1 MGNRCLRSDLGETEM
16 NEAVRALG
24 AKEASDLIGDHID
37 AFLDGGPDLEAEDVE
52 LGQAVGLKVE
62 RISGRWNDARDYLL
76 HTPPAPRVGK
86 AAEEPVTMTALPA
99 QEAEKVKEA
108 SDSGSATTWKR
119 RSWGG
124 EEIGPSASS
133 EELVTKV
140 LGKKKSEADLFISPA
155 TLPRVESPKRERVE
169 VARWTPPPKGV
180 SDLEALTYVPGLTGQ
195 IVEWIVRGAKRPNR
209 MMALGVASVVIGTL
223 IGRVVEGPTGSATHL
238 FLIILAPSGYGKNSP
253 LQYGAKL
260 MDAVGRG
267 NLLGPQE
274 FASAPGF
281 TKRLKRNPL
290 MVCFVDELGD
300 ELNLINNQG
309 ANQWVSKMIGTF
321 KKCYNAWT
329 TVITAEKVSEE
340 SEKILWPAPSIVGAA
355 TPESFFTALQPKD
368 LESGF
373 ANRLVILPF
382 EGHRRPSEQNVP
394 LGADEPPK
402 ALVTALKKLC
412 RQPSLGNRLLDG
424 DFNAL
429 PSGTPPIR
437 EPVPWGEG
445 AAEVYYAFSTKM
457 DAFENSDRQRYE
469 LGMRACE
476 NAVRWATN
484 IAVGRF
490 SPTVDREDISWA
502 VKLSERSFNAAVG
515 GVDRYMQEYLEFPK
529 FCARILDALHANG
542 GEMTKRDVLRL
553 LGRKQ
558 RYGIELERALLP
570 LKKEERINFVERS
583 PATGGP
589 TSIVIVL
596 VGERGP

>member
-1 MGNRCLRSDLGETEM
+1 MM
-16 NEAVRALG
+16 EAKIEPVVLARLEEIAEQHRDVTPDEKEKLCGQFSLDAPEIG
-24 AKEASDLIGDHID
+24 AKLRELFAKQQLALDRARLTNLSERLAKVKPKIEALK
-37 AFLDGGPDLEAEDVE
+37 AE
-52 LGQAVGLKVE
+52 
-62 RISGRWNDARDYLL
+62 N
-76 HTPPAPRVGK
+76 
-86 AAEEPVTMTALPA
+86 AAEI
-99 QEAEKVKEA
+99 KVA
-108 SDSGSATTWKR
+108 SVDSATSWKR
-119 RSWGG
+119 RSWG
-124 EEIGPSASS
+124 EDKPKAEA
-133 EELVTKV
+133 
-140 LGKKKSEADLFISPA
+140 KSDALFISPA
-155 TLPRVESPKRERVE
+155 TLPRVEQRERVA
-169 VARWTPPPKGV
+169 VAKWTPAPKGV

-238 FLIILAPSGYGKNSP
+238 FLIILAPTGYGKDWP
-253 LQYGAKL
+253 LQAGAKL

-281 TKRLKRNPL
+281 IKRLKRNPL

-309 ANQWVSKMIGTF
+309 ANQWVSKIIGTL

-382 EGHRRPSEQNVP
+382 EGHRRPSEQKVP

-402 ALVTALKKLC
+402 ALVTALTKLC
-412 RQPSLGNRLLDG
+412 RQPSLGNRVLDG

-429 PSGTPPIR
+429 PSGTPPTR
-437 EPVPWGEG
+437 EPVPWDEG
-445 AAEVYYAFSTKM
+445 AAEVYYAFSKKM

-484 IAVGRF
+484 IAIGRF
-490 SPTVDREDISWA
+490 SPTVDREDIEWA

-558 RYGIELERALLP
+558 RYGIELERALVQ
-570 LKKEERINFVERS
+570 LKKEERIKFIERS

-589 TSIVIVL
+589 TSTVIVL
-596 VGERGP
+596 VGDR